1 MLPHTHLGLIF
12 FITNNVYTI
21 IVCTNIQIK
30 FRKASKKF
38 LKSKEYTLSENERDG
53 WFFKEYNKTQWNTI
67 SKKCRKV
74 GLPPFKTA
82 RKTFETYALK
92 LQVSADIRYKLLG
105 HATAGVKQNYQDWQW
120 DELQD
125 QIHEAHELVL
135 SNFHIDTLYP
145 ALIKKAD
152 EILDKM
158 GIPSKVFK

>member
-1 MLPHTHLGLIF
+1 VLPHTHLGLIF

-92 LQVSADIRYKLLG
+92 LQVSDDIRYKLLG
-105 HATAGVKQNYQDWQW
+105 YATAGVKQNYQDWQW

-135 SNFHIDTLYP
+135 SNFHIDTL
-145 ALIKKAD
+145 
-152 EILDKM
+152 
-158 GIPSKVFK
+158 